1 MTKILQVLAPK
12 VAESAHIYRQI
23 LATFAASLL
32 ALAGGITFG
41 FTAVLLPQL
50 QNDTS
55 FPYDP
60 VYDSWIG
67 IYLSVSASISPL
79 AMMMGSLFSGSMSD
93 GFGRRMGQLVLIVP
107 FILGWIIIGVS
118 NNNAVMLLGRFITG
132 ACTGAVRANSMVYIG
147 ETTDPKYRAIALFCP
162 SAAINIGALIS
173 HTVGKFCHW
182 KTSCFIFII
191 PNIISF
197 IVLLSLKESPLW
209 LLSKGRTDEGIESY
223 KQFRGNGENADK
235 ELATVLEKTKEKS
248 AEKSTFRDISDIIF
262 SRPFMRSLA
271 TIVLLFIAVQ
281 WCGINTLS
289 FYAQV
294 IFEKT
299 FAGEVDAFMLM
310 LVTDGIRILA
320 GVVMCSFAKMLPRKV
335 TFIACCITTS
345 LILLGLVTYL
355 YLRPDGM
362 VWMAVT
368 CMVMYIGIASALTC
382 ISWSFVAEIFPAKVR
397 GFGSGLSS
405 AISFVLLFISVK
417 VTPEIMNR
425 FGEEVMYAGFA
436 GVTLCTGLLLSFIL
450 PETNGRSLQDIEDSL
465 YQKKGVEKKNAIS
478 MAALPNS
485 TA

>member
-1 MTKILQVLAPK
+1 MTKILQVIAPK
-12 VAESAHIYRQI
+12 VAESTHIYRQI

-60 VYDSWIG
+60 DYDSWI
-67 IYLSVSASISPL
+67 ASISPL

-93 GFGRRMGQLVLIVP
+93 GIGRRMGQLVLIVP
-107 FILGWIIIGVS
+107 FTLGWIILGVAH
-118 NNNAVMLLGRFITG
+118 NNAIMLMGRFITG
-132 ACTGAVRANSMVYIG
+132 VCTGAVRANSMVYIG

-182 KTSCFIFII
+182 KISCFIFIL

-197 IVLLSLKESPLW
+197 VVLLFLKESPLW
-209 LLSKGRTDEGIESY
+209 LLSKGKIDEGIESY
-223 KQFRGNGENADK
+223 KQFRGGGDTADK
-235 ELATVLEKTKEKS
+235 ELATVLEKNKEKAS
-248 AEKSTFRDISDIIF
+248 ENSSFKDISDIIF
-262 SRPFMRSLA
+262 SKPFMKSLA

-320 GVVMCSFAKMLPRKV
+320 GVVMCMFAKIIPRKV
-335 TFIACCITTS
+335 TFIVSCITTTLT
-345 LILLGLVTYL
+345 LIGLVTYL
-355 YLRPDGM
+355 YLHPVGM
-362 VWMAVT
+362 VWVAIS
-368 CMVMYIGIASALTC
+368 CMVIYIGTASALTS
-382 ISWSFVAEIFPAKVR
+382 ISWSFVAEIFPSKIR

-417 VTPEIMNR
+417 VTPEIMDK
-425 FGEEVMYAGFA
+425 FGEEIMYAGFA

-465 YQKKGVEKKNAIS
+465 YQKKGDVKNENIG

-485 TA
+485 TV